1 MKMSSVLPE
10 FTVSEISLAIKRVVE
25 DGFSYIKVKG
35 EISGL
40 KAAASGHI
48 YFSLKDSN
56 AVLNCVCW
64 RGKVAANKV
73 NLADGL
79 EVVCLGSVT
88 AYPGR
93 SSYQLVVEDVQPA
106 GVGALLALFEKRKKD
121 FAEAGF
127 FAAERKRPL
136 PLLPRRIGVVTSPTG
151 AVIRDILHRIEE
163 RFPTEILI
171 IGVLVQGEGAA
182 KQIANGIRRLNSLDE
197 NKPDII
203 IIARGGGSI
212 EDLWAFNEDEVLYAA
227 IESAIPII
235 SAIGHETD
243 YTLLDFIADKRAPTP
258 TAAAEMAVPVRLDLQ
273 HKLGQ
278 FQARSQALLKY
289 NLSLYQ
295 NKMGNTNNALQK
307 VRHNLEILKHKLDNK
322 SKALNEAVNRYLK
335 DKDNICRTAGR
346 LLDAHNYK
354 NILKRGYSIL
364 RAEDGKIIYRCEK
377 AIKCEKMQAELQ
389 DGMIQLYVR

>member
-1 MKMSSVLPE
+1 MRSILPE

-25 DGFSYIKVKG
+25 DGFSHIKVKG

-40 KAAASGHI
+40 KAAASGHV

-64 RGKVAANKV
+64 RGKANANKV

-79 EVVCLGSVT
+79 EVVCLGSIT

-127 FAAERKRPL
+127 FAAERKLPL

-171 IGVLVQGEGAA
+171 MGVLVQGEGAA
-182 KQIANGIRRLNSLDE
+182 KQISAGIRRLNSLNE
-197 NKPDII
+197 NKPDVII
-203 IIARGGGSI
+203 VARGGGSI

-258 TAAAEMAVPVRLDLQ
+258 TAAAEMAVPVRADLQ

-295 NKMGNTNNALQK
+295 NIVGDFNNKLQK
-307 VRHNLEILKHKLDNK
+307 VRHNLEMLKHKLYTKHKD
-322 SKALNEAVNRYLK
+322 LCEAVNSYLK
-335 DKDNICRTAGR
+335 EKDNICKTAGR
-346 LLDAHNYK
+346 LLDAHNYR

-364 RAEDGKIIYRCEK
+364 RTDDGKIISRYEQ
-377 AIKCEKMQAELQ
+377 AIKSKKMQAEFH
-389 DGMIQLYVR
+389 DGVIKLLLSK